1 MNNPEKLAALGT
13 QSKKGR
19 QKTKAKNTTQYML
32 HTNFSSVV
40 TAKRRLSGNSR
51 WACTIFLQWLM
62 LE

>member
-32 HTNFSSVV
+32 GPTMRKE
-40 TAKRRLSGNSR
+40 TQI
-51 WACTIFLQWLM
+51 T
-62 LE
+62 